1 MPERST
7 GRPDKGT
14 RTLWPA
20 LTAIGEETLQ
30 LATGAT
36 GVWLRL
42 LPRLIALTLLGWVA
56 YHGAVFLGAELAQ
69 YSVWLLIPAL
79 SLGVVFRLATVV
91 IALRSVATELGAPA
105 LLRQVAPEEA
115 VDDDRDHSLSRLLG
129 ITLLPFLAVYAAFG
143 YVDSFARN
151 VVLLSTYRFGPG
163 ELLRGLNPL
172 DSATTAATTI
182 ALVVVLY
189 VARRLLERWQ
199 ERTGALF
206 PALLAALVEASG
218 LFVVLLS
225 AFRLVEG
232 ARLWL
237 GNRRVAQW
245 WQASLDWATGWLH
258 FDLPELVQ
266 RTWAFLA
273 GTIWP
278 VLWDV
283 LSQPLAWLT
292 LAALVFG
299 SRVVTLGDV
308 LHTGPVSD
316 GTGVVGRAERLR
328 LAIAQAEGP
337 RRALLRVQQTLV
349 GDVDD
354 KYLPTWR
361 SLRLVLHGGWA
372 FLGAYVLLF
381 SLVGFL
387 GEWSVDA
394 VKTAIGGQPVSLWIN
409 VIPFLN
415 LLPDVLGM
423 SLQLALLGAAFV
435 RILQL
440 RSPGAEATHPAAS
453 GGRRNHLAELAV
465 VAGLLLAFV
474 AMVALRPN
482 PDAAVRTAAVGE
494 RARYAGGAVEVDAV
508 QLGTKVLLLPS
519 KEVESSPV
527 MFVAVHATV
536 TRSGATTVTVQPR
549 LVNGSRAYDAQS
561 WGSSLLAP
569 EPGFSESSGF
579 VFEVLPADVNDG
591 LRLEFQ
597 TRQLLVYYPDVVSV
611 PLGLSP
617 AAAVAAAHQS
627 VIVTSGTQ
635 KAVA

>member
-7 GRPDKGT
+7 GRPGGGSN
-14 RTLWPA
+14 A
-20 LTAIGEETLQ
+20 LRPVLAAFGESTLQ
-30 LATGAT
+30 LASAT
-36 GVWLRL
+36 AGVWWRL

-69 YSVWLLIPAL
+69 CSVWLLIPAL
-79 SLGVVFRLATVV
+79 SIGVVFRLATVV
-91 IALRSVATELGAPA
+91 IALRSVATELGAPE
-105 LLRQVAPEEA
+105 LLRQVAPAEA
-115 VDDDRDHSLSRLLG
+115 ADDDRDRSLSRLLG

-143 YVDSFARN
+143 YVDSFARD

-163 ELLRGLNPL
+163 ELLGGLNPL
-172 DSATTAATTI
+172 DSATTAAITI
-182 ALVVVLY
+182 ALVAVLY
-189 VARRLLERWQ
+189 VARRLLARWQ
-199 ERTGALF
+199 ERTGALL

-232 ARLWL
+232 AQLWL
-237 GNRRVAQW
+237 GDRRVAQW

-266 RTWAFLA
+266 RTWAFLSS
-273 GTIWP
+273 TIWP

-283 LSQPLAWLT
+283 LSQPVAWLT

-308 LHTGPVSD
+308 LHTGPATD
-316 GTGVVGRAERLR
+316 GTGAVGRAERLR
-328 LAIAQAEGP
+328 VAIAGAGGP
-337 RRALLRVQQTLV
+337 RRALLRLQQTFV

-361 SLRLVLHGGWA
+361 SLRLVLHAGWA

-415 LLPDVLGM
+415 LLPDVLAM
-423 SLQLALLGAAFV
+423 SVQLALLGAAFV
-435 RILQL
+435 RILEL
-440 RSPGAEATHPAAS
+440 RSPGAEPARPAAS
-453 GGRRNHLAELAV
+453 AGTRSRLAEVAV
-465 VAGLLLAFV
+465 VAGLVLAFV

-494 RARYAGGAVEVDAV
+494 RARYAGGAVQVDAV

-527 MFVAVHATV
+527 MFVAVHATA
-536 TRSGATTVTVQPR
+536 TRSGATTVNVQPR

-569 EPGFSESSGF
+569 EPGFSESTDF

-591 LRLEFQ
+591 LHLEFQ

-611 PLGLSP
+611 PLRLSP

>member
-1 MPERST
+1 VPERST
-7 GRPDKGT
+7 GRPDKGS
-14 RTLWPA
+14 RTLLPA
-20 LTAIGEETLQ
+20 LTAFGEETLQ

-143 YVDSFARN
+143 YVDSFARD

-172 DSATTAATTI
+172 DSATTAAITI

-237 GNRRVAQW
+237 GDRRVAQW

-440 RSPGAEATHPAAS
+440 RSPDAEATHPAAS

-569 EPGFSESSGF
+569 EPGFSESSDF
-579 VFEVLPADVNDG
+579 VFEVLPEDVNDG

-617 AAAVAAAHQS
+617 TAATAAAHQS
-627 VIVTSGTQ
+627 VIVTSTTQ
-635 KAVA
+635 KTVA